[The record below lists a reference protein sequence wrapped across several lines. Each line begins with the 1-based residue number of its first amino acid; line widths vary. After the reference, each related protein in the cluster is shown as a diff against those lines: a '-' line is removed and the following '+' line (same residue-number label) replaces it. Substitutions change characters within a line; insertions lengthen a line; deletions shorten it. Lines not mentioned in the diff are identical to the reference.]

1 MGYMWKIYIIFCA
14 FCVTLLSCNTPKK
27 LNSIMNK
34 LPEASAIECATR
46 YPIIE
51 KVDTVTVIDSSF
63 SKMKEMEFA
72 YLYSV
77 VDSLLGAQVN
87 DSIKK
92 EIITIIQEKKVPIV
106 KYKYITKTQEGS
118 ASAQV
123 IRDSCQKMSSLLNK
137 KLDSLND
144 KLVIGADKLQ
154 LATDK
159 SYKYKSQRNRY
170 FWIIVLL
177 LIALFRK
184 PIIRI
189 LTSFIKPI

>member
-1 MGYMWKIYIIFCA
+1 
-14 FCVTLLSCNTPKK
+14 
-27 LNSIMNK
+27 MNK

-189 LTSFIKPI
+189 MRLAQKF